1 MVRIAPNCDIP
12 NLSKIVDDTLN
23 SNFMEGFDSDEFDC
37 EVFDSDDLSEEIG
50 D

>member
-12 NLSKIVDDTLN
+12 NLSKIVDET
-23 SNFMEGFDSDEFDC
+23 FDSLAIFDCDDYDVDIADEFAED
-37 EVFDSDDLSEEIG
+37 IG